1 MEFIKDL
8 AASLRRAR
16 TVELPQDETSA
27 FYMLMSMVIAN
38 QYRSVSDLLGDS
50 KYDVNYH
57 HGRANRNLLHIAAN
71 CGSYECLHLLLK
83 RGADVNHKDMSGCTA
98 LHLAARNG
106 QRKCIMKL
114 LEYKADVNIRN
125 NEGLTTIHW
134 LAVNGRTELLH
145 DIFTYVKDVDV
156 EDAQGQT
163 ALHVACQNG
172 HKSTVLCLLDHGAD
186 VNRPN
191 HYGWMPLHFACSHG
205 QHDTAN
211 ILLNK
216 GAKFVPNRSNK
227 TPMDLSVEGGYSET
241 CCTLLQHMPKLFD
254 QLISMVRKE
263 TLKET
268 LYTKVLLYLIDKN
281 SNMANKVLIQL
292 SEEASNIG
300 HNLLSVSSNV
310 ETQVSSLLRCVK
322 TLCTLYRSMSSS
334 SNSSQTSAI
343 NGVAP
348 MSPKTTQIF
357 KPLEMLW
364 QLLDDWLNLLKME
377 FERNPENFKKEISF
391 GNLNSLA
398 RDCPGDLYV
407 ADPVDSIKETKKVNE
422 VSVEK
427 VGTEKSTDVKTEE
440 KEEPKSMGAS
450 VEWEITPTEGETTHH
465 KVVAAKFTLADMEE
479 QLLKR
484 LSLEQADQD
493 VVGVTLPR
501 ICGVVQAFYMCCSC
515 QIQQQMTSPRFI
527 EFVWRHNHVLKALVI
542 RNPKVIFDHFHFL
555 LECPE
560 LMSQFLYIIK
570 SQPFETRRRWFYENL
585 GTTPDE
591 NGLIHS
597 TLNQEDIL
605 VVDRGRLFH
614 SSCER
619 MMEMP
624 PDKLKKAFSMKFNGE
639 EGVGRGV
646 VREWFDILSKEILNP
661 DYALFTQS
669 ADGCT
674 FQPNSNSAIN
684 PDHLNYFQFAG
695 HILGLALYHQHLL
708 SIYFTRSFYKH
719 ILGIPVNYE
728 DVASIDPEYAKNLQW
743 ILDHNISNL
752 GLDLTFSVETDV
764 FGKMQE
770 VALKPGGA
778 MIPVTEENKQEY
790 VQLVTELR
798 MTRAIQPQIES
809 FLSGFHAFIPQS
821 LVQMFDEYELELML
835 SGLPEIC
842 VDDWKANTDYNGY
855 CEASD
860 IIKWFWEILEDSN
873 EHERVQLLQFV
884 TGSSRVPYGGFS
896 KLAGG
901 GGAQKFT
908 ISSTPYTYQILPTA
922 STCINLLKLP
932 EYPSKEELQERI
944 RIASACGSQGY
955 TTA

>member
-50 KYDVNYH
+50 KYNVNYH

-71 CGSYECLHLLLK
+71 CGSYECLHLLMK
-83 RGADVNHKDMSGCTA
+83 KGADVNHKDMSGCTA

-145 DIFTYVKDVDV
+145 DIFTYVQDVDV

-191 HYGWMPLHFACSHG
+191 HYGWVPLHFACSHG

-241 CCTLLQHMPKLFD
+241 CYILLQYMPKLFD

-263 TLKET
+263 TLKEA
-268 LYTKVLLYLIDKN
+268 LYTKVLLFLIDKN
-281 SNMANKVLIQL
+281 RVMADKVLIQL
-292 SEEASNIG
+292 SKEASSIG
-300 HNLLSVSSNV
+300 HSLLSVSSNV
-310 ETQVSSLLRCVK
+310 ETQVSSLLRCVN
-322 TLCTLYRSMSSS
+322 TLCTLYKSISSS
-334 SNSSQTSAI
+334 STSPHSYAV

-348 MSPKTTQIF
+348 MSPKTAQIF

-377 FERNPENFKKEISF
+377 FERNPENFKKEISN
-391 GNLNSLA
+391 GNLNSLVKECLN
-398 RDCPGDLYV
+398 DPHVGDS
-407 ADPVDSIKETKKVNE
+407 VDSIKESKTVKD

-427 VGTEKSTDVKTEE
+427 VGTEE
-440 KEEPKSMGAS
+440 KVEKDEPKSMGAS
-450 VEWEITPTEGETTHH
+450 VEWEITPSEGATTHH
-465 KVVAAKFTLADMEE
+465 KVVATKFTLADMEE

-501 ICGVVQAFYMCCSC
+501 ICGVVQAFYTCCSC
-515 QIQQQMTSPRFI
+515 QVQQGMTSPRFI
-527 EFVWRHNHVLKALVI
+527 EFVWRHNHVLKALVS

-570 SQPFETRRRWFYENL
+570 AQPFETRRRWFYENL
-585 GTTPDE
+585 GSTPDE

-619 MMEMP
+619 MLIMP
-624 PDKLKKAFSMKFNGE
+624 TDKLKKAFSMKFTGE

-719 ILGIPVNYE
+719 ILGIPVNYK

-770 VALKPGGA
+770 VELKPNGI
-778 MIPVTEENKQEY
+778 MTQVTEENKQEY

-821 LVQMFDEYELELML
+821 LVQMFDEFELELML

-896 KLAGG
+896 KLTGG

-908 ISSTPYTYQILPTA
+908 ISSSPYTYQILPTA

-932 EYPSKEELQERI
+932 EYPSKDELQERI
-944 RIASACGSQGY
+944 RIASSCGSLGY